1 MSMNQKEGILKLVQE
16 NNGKIQTN
24 QIVEHGL
31 RKEALR
37 ELVTEGKLTHISRG
51 LYMLPEASV
60 DEYEICQLK
69 IPKGIF
75 SYDSA
80 LYLHKLSN
88 RVPQQL
94 HMTIAYDYKVTG
106 VREKKANVV
115 FHYVSPEILAL
126 GESKGKTAFG
136 AQINTYDPERTILD
150 VIKDRD
156 KMDSQ
161 IFTDALKFY
170 FEGNNKNLLKLA
182 KYAKAMGLSKNLS
195 VYTEVLLK

>member
-1 MSMNQKEGILKLVQE
+1 MSVNQKERILKLVHE

-24 QIVEHGL
+24 QIVEQGF

-37 ELVTEGKLTHISRG
+37 DLVIEGKLVNVCRG
-51 LYMLPEASV
+51 LYMLPETSA
-60 DEYEICQLK
+60 DEYEVCQLK

-88 RVPQQL
+88 RVPQLL
-94 HMTIAYDYKVTG
+94 HMTISYDYKVTG
-106 VREKKANVV
+106 VREKNSNVV
-115 FHYVSPEILAL
+115 FHYVSPDILAL
-126 GESKGKTAFG
+126 GKTTVNTAFG
-136 AQINTYDPERTILD
+136 AEVISYDPERTILD
-150 VIKDRD
+150 IIKDKE

-161 IFTDALKFY
+161 TFTDALKFY

-182 KYAKAMGLSKNLS
+182 KYAKTMGLSQNLT
-195 VYTEVLLK
+195 VYTEVLL